1 MLKTRTWIIL
11 LAAAAILLAAAT
23 CYTLSARRE
32 SAVAQVVLDG
42 VVLREIDL
50 SRVAAAY
57 SFTVETPDGGRNVV
71 SVEPGR
77 IRVSDAD
84 CPDQTC
90 VRQGWL
96 SDQASPIVCAPH
108 GLVISLKGAA
118 DADAATR

>member
-1 MLKTRTWIIL
+1 MLKTRAWIIL
-11 LAAAAILLAAAT
+11 LAAAAVLLAAAT
-23 CYTLSARRE
+23 YATLSARRE
-32 SAVAQVVLDG
+32 GAVAQVVLDG
-42 VVLREIDL
+42 AVLREIDL
-50 SRVAAAY
+50 SRVAEAY
-57 SFTVETPDGGRNVV
+57 RFTVETPDGGYNVV

-96 SDQASPIVCAPH
+96 SDQAAPVVCAPH
-108 GLVISLKGAA
+108 RLVIALRGAA